1 MTLDHLV
8 NHKAIHLPPL
18 QASPFFDFIFSH
30 CLFQNSQ
37 DYSSFPGHSHLHAF
51 KVLTAWSTF
60 PLWPNQGSI
69 IEQEASSCILTQA
82 SLDLWRKSEP
92 CLVLPDVQTPGKVLS
107 PQSHWAAYPRGLLA
121 SPSDHKLILALNI
134 TSSSGREVHE

>member
-1 MTLDHLV
+1 MTPDHLV
-8 NHKAIHLPPL
+8 NHKAIHLPPP
-18 QASPFFDFIFSH
+18 QAGPFFDFILSCFF
-30 CLFQNSQ
+30 FQNSQ

-51 KVLTAWSTF
+51 KVPIAWSTF
-60 PLWPNQGSI
+60 PSWPNQGSI
-69 IEQEASSCILTQA
+69 IEQEASSCIPTQA

-92 CLVLPDVQTPGKVLS
+92 CDVQTPGKVLS

-121 SPSDHKLILALNI
+121 FPFDHKLILALNI